1 MRMRKAAIA
10 LISLFAAVS
19 LNARAGS
26 VAGTGGSTEITQLL
40 NHVELITQ
48 SSNTL
53 NTVRNTLQSAMSL
66 QQSLQQLDPST
77 LANLSGLPMDQL
89 NQMMGLYS
97 QVNNTLQAYQYLQSQ
112 MQSFKDGVQYT
123 GMSPMQYLKTQAYAA
138 QRLGGAYQTIYQGE
152 MSALQNA
159 NQQQTALQQS
169 VAAIPGVTGQV
180 QGLQQVL
187 SLGAQQQAK
196 NLQVLREMQLANTM
210 ASMKAQNDANDMQA
224 RATAAQTKY
233 QNFVQ
238 SRQAAAQQSAQD
250 LQLPDPTQI
259 NLTGANKL

>member
-1 MRMRKAAIA
+1 
-10 LISLFAAVS
+10 
-19 LNARAGS
+19 
-26 VAGTGGSTEITQLL
+26 
-40 NHVELITQ
+40 
-48 SSNTL
+48 
-53 NTVRNTLQSAMSL
+53 
-66 QQSLQQLDPST
+66 
-77 LANLSGLPMDQL
+77 MDQL

-138 QRLGGAYQTIYQGE
+138 QRLGWAYQTIYQGE

-187 SLGAQQQAK
+187 SLGAQQQAT

-250 LQLPDPTQI
+250 LQLP
-259 NLTGANKL
+259 